1 MSKVEPPLRDEMFDA
16 GDEHALDL
24 DHDDLVA
31 EAMSLYAVSRDEA
44 EDRVLKDRFG
54 VASDVARRWT

>member
-1 MSKVEPPLRDEMFDA
+1 MVEPPLRDEMFDA

-31 EAMSLYAVSRDEA
+31 EAMSLYGVGRDEA
-44 EDRVLKDRFG
+44 EGRVLNDRYG
-54 VASDVARRWT
+54 VAADVAQR